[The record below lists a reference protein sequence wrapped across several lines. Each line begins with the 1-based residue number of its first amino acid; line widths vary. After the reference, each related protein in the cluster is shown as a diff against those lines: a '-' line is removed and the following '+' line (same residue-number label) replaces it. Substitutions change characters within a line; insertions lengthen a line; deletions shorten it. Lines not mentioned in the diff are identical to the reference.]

1 MQSRYAKIFQFIII
15 VGDLLILNF
24 CFLIAGGLRYALAD
38 TLEVEEFNILE
49 NNYYDYYIQLI
60 AFFNVS
66 WLLLTL
72 AFGTHQIKMSL
83 EPRKATSKVLNSY
96 FLHIFLLL
104 LLLFISKRDD
114 FSRLFLVFFYSS
126 FLITILPWRF
136 LFLRILK
143 GYRRK
148 GLNFRNVVLIG
159 DGSGLKRFAEG
170 LESHPEY
177 GLKIVGYFSD
187 NAIVGM
193 EKTGQEE
200 DFKRDFEKLKVDEIY
215 AAYAHPEDK
224 LMKWYH
230 WADENLI
237 RFRMIPD
244 FGLMYTQGIQ
254 IDYYNDVPV
263 LMQRKEP
270 LEYIHNRLLKRFID
284 ILISFFTI
292 VLIFPWLF
300 PLLAI
305 GVRMTGSGPIFF
317 KQKRTGLQDDDF
329 HIYKFRSMKPND
341 EADKNQAVSDDQ
353 RFTGFG
359 KFMRDFS
366 LDELPQFFNVLK
378 GDMSICGPRPHMLAH
393 THEYK
398 SVIDRYMVRHF
409 VKPGISGLAQI
420 NGYRGEVKNIA
431 DIEGRV
437 KNDVYYIENW
447 SILLDLKIMLL
458 TLWNVL
464 FKK

>member
-24 CFLIAGGLRYALAD
+24 CFLLAGTLRYLLAD
-38 TLEVEEFNILE
+38 RLGIEEFNILE
-49 NNYYDYYIQLI
+49 TNYYDYYIQLI

-72 AFGTHQIKMSL
+72 AFGTHYIKMSL
-83 EPRKATSKVLNSY
+83 EPRKATSKVFNAY

-104 LLLFISKRDD
+104 LLLFIGKRDD
-114 FSRLFLVFFYSS
+114 YSRVFLIFFYAS
-126 FLITILPWRF
+126 FLISILPWRF
-136 LFLRILK
+136 LFLRVLK
-143 GYRRK
+143 GYRKK
-148 GLNFRNVVLIG
+148 GLNFRNIVLIG
-159 DGSGLKRFAEG
+159 DGSGLKRFSEG
-170 LESHPEY
+170 LELHPEY

-187 NAIVGM
+187 SPIDGI
-193 EKTGQEE
+193 KLSGKEE
-200 DFKRDFEKLKVDEIY
+200 DFKMGFEKLQVDEIY
-215 AAYAHPEDK
+215 AAYSNPGDK

-230 WADENLI
+230 WSDENLI

-270 LEYIHNRLLKRFID
+270 LEYIHNRILKRFID
-284 ILISFFTI
+284 IVISVLVI
-292 VLIFPWLF
+292 VLTFPWLF

-305 GVRMTGSGPIFF
+305 GVRITGKGPIFF

-341 EADKNQAVSDDQ
+341 EADQTQAVSDDR
-353 RFTGFG
+353 RFTRFG

-366 LDELPQFFNVLK
+366 LDELPQFINVLK
-378 GDMSICGPRPHMLAH
+378 GEMSVCGPRPHMLAH

-420 NGYRGEVKNIA
+420 NGYRGEVKNIS

-447 SILLDLKIMLL
+447 SLLLDLKIMLL
-458 TLWNVL
+458 TFWKVL

>member
-1 MQSRYAKIFQFIII
+1 MQSRYAKIFQLIII

-24 CFLIAGGLRYALAD
+24 CFLLAVGLRYWLAED
-38 TLEVEEFNILE
+38 LNLEEFTILE
-49 NNYYDYYIQLI
+49 TNYYDYYVQLI

-66 WLLLTL
+66 WISLTL

-114 FSRLFLVFFYSS
+114 FSRVFLIFFYSS
-126 FLITILPWRF
+126 FLISILPWRF

-143 GYRRK
+143 GYRKK

-159 DGSGLKRFAEG
+159 DGSGLKRFSEG
-170 LESHPEY
+170 LELHPEY
-177 GLKIVGYFSD
+177 GLKIVGYFS
-187 NAIVGM
+187 NNPIEGLQN
-193 EKTGQEE
+193 TGSEE
-200 DFKRDFEKLKVDEIY
+200 DFQKDFSNYNVDEVY
-215 AAYAHPEDK
+215 AAYANPGDK
-224 LMKWYH
+224 LMNWYH
-230 WADENLI
+230 WCDEHLI

-244 FGLMYTQGIQ
+244 FGIMYTQGIQ

-270 LEYIHNRLLKRFID
+270 LEYIHNRVLKRFAD
-284 ILISFFTI
+284 ITISI
-292 VLIFPWLF
+292 LVIILVFPWLF

-305 GVRMTGSGPIFF
+305 GVKLSGKGSLFF
-317 KQKRTGLQDDDF
+317 KQKRTGLDDNTF
-329 HIYKFRSMKPND
+329 HIYKFRSMKPNE
-341 EADKNQAVSDDQ
+341 EADKIQAVADDN
-353 RFTGFG
+353 RFTSFG

-378 GDMSICGPRPHMLAH
+378 GDMSICGPRPHMIAH
-393 THEYK
+393 TEEYK
-398 SVIDRYMVRHF
+398 TVIDRYMVRHF

-420 NGYRGEVKNIA
+420 NGYRGEVKNLS

-458 TLWNVL
+458 TFWNVL
-464 FKK
+464 FRK